1 MFIVPCFDV
10 RYDFRMKTMYCR
22 SLFVLLF
29 IFLFWSLCC
38 LSSDL
43 RILITP
49 FVSSISLVRLYII
62 FFVGGSM
69 FYLCYLLAH
78 IVVFNTS
85 YKRQQLP
92 TLRFASTW
100 VHPRILVLFIFSV
113 FCVVLRFCVL
123 CFVCLCPVSCMP
135 NVVSVSGVSIL
146 DCLFDFCFC

>member
-29 IFLFWSLCC
+29 IFLFWPLCC

-49 FVSSISLVRLYII
+49 LVSSISLVRLYINC
-62 FFVGGSM
+62 FVGGPM

-78 IVVFNTS
+78 IVVSNTS

-100 VHPRILVLFIFSV
+100 VHPRILVGSVLLIFLV
-113 FCVVLRFCVL
+113 FCVVFL
-123 CFVCLCPVSCMP
+123 CFVCLCLVSCMP
-135 NVVSVSGVSIL
+135 NVVSFSGVSIL
-146 DCLFDFCFC
+146 DCLFDLCFC